1 MDWTRIPNKLSK
13 PKSAG
18 VYSLCFCPQLHVS
31 DVTAVK
37 ACQSCSRPP
46 TGALSS
52 APTNFCTCVNGF
64 PSFSNEDCGFPN
76 IYILN
81 IFPMAM
87 FDRGYASV
95 DSQWWLG
102 WASLSGL
109 GGPQEA
115 ENDDVEAES
124 QDISFSRY
132 GVGWEFLLG
141 FFLEVSGSW
150 STNPRIIRDKM
161 KWAPTYVNL
170 WYTVSDEDQLL
181 YPIRRLLHQRP
192 RPVNLKTRRLRDG
205 TAVHKSKFRKA
216 GRLYF
221 KDFELLE
228 QCSNPCWLMMI
239 GDDAT
244 QCIGDCGIHQPVQS
258 GILTFASASNI

>member
-1 MDWTRIPNKLSK
+1 MPKLQQATDWCTILRSNKFLHMCKRFSLVFKWKLWISK
-13 PKSAG
+13 
-18 VYSLCFCPQLHVS
+18 
-31 DVTAVK
+31 
-37 ACQSCSRPP
+37 
-46 TGALSS
+46 
-52 APTNFCTCVNGF
+52 
-64 PSFSNEDCGFPN
+64 
-76 IYILN
+76 YILN

-170 WYTVSDEDQLL
+170 WYTVFDEDQLL
-181 YPIRRLLHQRP
+181 YPIRRLLHQRL

-216 GRLYF
+216 VRLYF
-221 KDFELLE
+221 KEFCVTWAVFKTLVD
-228 QCSNPCWLMMI
+228 WWW
-239 GDDAT
+239 
-244 QCIGDCGIHQPVQS
+244 
-258 GILTFASASNI
+258 

>member
-1 MDWTRIPNKLSK
+1 MKIVD
-13 PKSAG
+13 
-18 VYSLCFCPQLHVS
+18 FQ
-31 DVTAVK
+31 
-37 ACQSCSRPP
+37 
-46 TGALSS
+46 
-52 APTNFCTCVNGF
+52 
-64 PSFSNEDCGFPN
+64 
-76 IYILN
+76 IYIKQK
-81 IFPMAM
+81 PMAM

-132 GVGWEFLLG
+132 GVGWKFLLG

-170 WYTVSDEDQLL
+170 WYTVFDEDQLL

-205 TAVHKSKFRKA
+205 TAVHKSQFCKA
-216 GRLYF
+216 VRLYF
-221 KDFELLE
+221 KEF
-228 QCSNPCWLMMI
+228 C
-239 GDDAT
+239 AT
-244 QCIGDCGIHQPVQS
+244 WAVFKTLVDWWW
-258 GILTFASASNI
+258 